1 MLIKVKF
8 DVPFCQELALDILV
22 AKLHFSKAYDQA
34 TFQNNRLSESNFKRI
49 TVVYQL
55 QMQLSSKTVPTN

>member
-34 TFQNNRLSESNFKRI
+34 TFQNNRLSESNFK
-49 TVVYQL
+49 
-55 QMQLSSKTVPTN
+55 